1 MIDVQRMVKDIKR
14 MAEEAN
20 ITITEVKGSILM
32 ASTNNRVTNA
42 MNIIQISEDLQ
53 YLVQSDMDKWVFQV
67 QRMLTN
73 KLDHYKER
81 DNRYVDDN
89 IWEIEE
95 LYIEEEKKKEKEKI
109 EDEEVI
115 LIKPYEVSMT
125 TSSSLKTSFIID
137 KVENLI
143 RYIKFMWSPT
153 QTRLFKPLPHY
164 QSLKSRGEQDP
175 AFWKEVAMVLVDQKH
190 NTETARNRY

>member
-1 MIDVQRMVKDIKR
+1 MVKDIKR

-20 ITITEVKGSILM
+20 ITIIQIEESILM
-32 ASTNNRVTNA
+32 ASTNNRVTNTT
-42 MNIIQISEDLQ
+42 NITQISEDLQ
-53 YLVQSDMDKWVFQV
+53 YLVQSDMDKWAFQV
-67 QRMLTN
+67 QRMLAN

-81 DNRYVDDN
+81 GNRYVNNN

-95 LYIEEEKKKEKEKI
+95 LYIEEEKKEEKGKI

-143 RYIKFMWSPT
+143 RYMKFMWSPT
-153 QTRLFKPLPHY
+153 
-164 QSLKSRGEQDP
+164 
-175 AFWKEVAMVLVDQKH
+175 
-190 NTETARNRY
+190 